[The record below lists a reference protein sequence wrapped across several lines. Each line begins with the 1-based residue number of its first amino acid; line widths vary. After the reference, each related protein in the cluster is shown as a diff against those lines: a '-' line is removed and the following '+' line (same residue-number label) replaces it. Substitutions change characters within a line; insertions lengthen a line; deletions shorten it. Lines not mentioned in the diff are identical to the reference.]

1 MAAGFPLKTTFA
13 DGNVLP
19 ASDLNDISNTLQ
31 LTGTY
36 PDQLAPLAA
45 DAVRRPL
52 PFATVCGQVSDS
64 RTLAA
69 ATVATVA
76 VSVPAIYTTR
86 FTVSPIITVA
96 KANLATNAN
105 PITVWVSSVTTA
117 GFNINFYNPTAASIT
132 YSGLAVNYI
141 AVQTTSAS
149 ASG

>member
-45 DAVRRPL
+45 DAVRRPVA
-52 PFATVCGQVSDS
+52 FAMVCGQISDA

-69 ATVATVA
+69 NTLATIPIT
-76 VSVPAIYTTR
+76 VPAIYTAR
-86 FTVSPIITVA
+86 FTAAPIITVS
-96 KANLATNAN
+96 KANLATNTN
-105 PITVWVSSVTTA
+105 PITVWVSSVTTS
-117 GFNINFYNPTAASIT
+117 GFSLNCFNPTAASIT
-132 YSGLAVNYI
+132 YSGLAIDYI
-141 AVQTTSAS
+141 AIQVTSAS